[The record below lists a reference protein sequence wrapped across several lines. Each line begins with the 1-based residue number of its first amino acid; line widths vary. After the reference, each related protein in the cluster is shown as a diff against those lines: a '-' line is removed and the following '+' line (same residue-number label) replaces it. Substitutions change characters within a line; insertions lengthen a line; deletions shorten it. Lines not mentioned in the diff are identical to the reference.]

1 MDIERNKKL
10 NKRAIGSAYE
20 NKAREYLL
28 SQGVEIIKLNY
39 HFHQVGEI
47 DIIYYDNVFE
57 GRNLVKYLCFCEVKY
72 RKNNSCVSAIEAV
85 DFRKRKNISKVAIG
99 FVKQHNINMNHPM
112 RFDIVTIDGD
122 NINWIKNAFFYVQ

>member
-1 MDIERNKKL
+1 MKGIKKL
-10 NKRAIGSAYE
+10 NNRAVESAYE

-28 SQGVEIIKLNY
+28 SKGVEIIKLNY

-47 DIIYYDNVFE
+47 DIIYYDNEFE
-57 GRNLVKYLCFCEVKY
+57 GGNLVKYLCFCEVKY

>member
-1 MDIERNKKL
+1 M

-57 GRNLVKYLCFCEVKY
+57 GGNFVKYLCFCEVKY

>member
-1 MDIERNKKL
+1 LKGIKKL
-10 NKRAIGSAYE
+10 NKRAVGSVYE

-47 DIIYYDNVFE
+47 DIIYYDNEFE
-57 GRNLVKYLCFCEVKY
+57 GGNLVKYLCFCEVKY

>member
-1 MDIERNKKL
+1 L
-10 NKRAIGSAYE
+10 NKRAVGSVYE

-47 DIIYYDNVFE
+47 DIIYYDNEFE
-57 GRNLVKYLCFCEVKY
+57 GGNLVKYLCFCEVKY

>member
-1 MDIERNKKL
+1 M
-10 NKRAIGSAYE
+10 NKRAVGSVYE

-47 DIIYYDNVFE
+47 DIIYYDNEFE
-57 GRNLVKYLCFCEVKY
+57 GGNLVKYLCFCEVKY